1 MAKLISKT
9 YGEALFE
16 LAVEE
21 EKTDAML
28 EEIEGIKQ
36 ILLENQEYL
45 KFLTHPRISVE
56 EKVKTTETIFSGKI
70 DNQLIGFLGIVI
82 QKGRCDSLMD
92 ILQYFLDRVK
102 EFKGIGVAYVTT
114 PYELKEDKK
123 EAICKKLLATTS
135 YKEMEMHYDVKKEL
149 LGGMQIRIGDRVV
162 DSSIQTKLNQLQK
175 DLLKLQI
182 QQ

>member
-1 MAKLISKT
+1 MAKLISNI

-28 EEIEGIKQ
+28 EEIDGIKNVF
-36 ILLENQEYL
+36 LENPEYL
-45 KFLTHPRISVE
+45 KFLNHPRISAE
-56 EKVKTTETIFSGKI
+56 EKIKTTETIFAGRI
-70 DNQLIGFLGIVI
+70 DKQLVGFLSII
-82 QKGRCDSLMD
+82 ITKGRCESLME
-92 ILQYFLDRVK
+92 ILDYFLDRIK

-114 PYELKEDKK
+114 PFELPKEKK

-135 YKEMEMHYDVKKEL
+135 FKEMEIHYAINPAL

-162 DSSIQTKLNQLQK
+162 DSSIQTKLNQLQR
-175 DLLKLQI
+175 DLLKVQV
-182 QQ
+182 

>member
-21 EKTDAML
+21 ANADSLL
-28 EEIEGIKQ
+28 EEITALREV
-36 ILLENQEYL
+36 LTDNPEYFR
-45 KFLTHPRISVE
+45 FLNNPRIPAE
-56 EKVKTTETIFSGKI
+56 EKASTTHEIFTGRISKG
-70 DNQLIGFLGIVI
+70 LIGFLKLII
-82 QKGRCDSLMD
+82 IKGRSDALFD
-92 ILQYFLDRVK
+92 ILDYFIDRVK

-114 PYELKEDKK
+114 PQPLSRDKMELIR
-123 EAICKKLLATTS
+123 AKLLSTTS
-135 YKEMEMHYDVKKEL
+135 FKKMEMHYDVNPRL

-175 DLLKLQI
+175 DLMNLQV
-182 QQ
+182 